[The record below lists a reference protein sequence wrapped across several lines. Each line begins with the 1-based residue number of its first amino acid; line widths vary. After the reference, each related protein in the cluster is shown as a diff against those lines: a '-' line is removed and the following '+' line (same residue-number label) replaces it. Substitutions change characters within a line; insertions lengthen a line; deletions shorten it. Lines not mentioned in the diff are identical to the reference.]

1 MNDQLQDLQF
11 YQRSVNRGKKPTIE
25 GKHEVERF
33 GLYYLDSYSAQ
44 NI

>member
-1 MNDQLQDLQF
+1 MINSKTCSSIRAQ
-11 YQRSVNRGKKPTIE
+11 VNREKKPTIE

-33 GLYYLDSYSAQ
+33 GLYYLDSYTAQ